1 MPKKLPVQQMTARQ
15 IDNIINKYNKR
26 AEAAAKALGTQSALY
41 QDYTTLISM
50 LTGGNTRTKSVK
62 TTTGKTEK
70 IIQARRGKTS
80 TNKILTEMQ
89 VNSKRQQKIL
99 NRLAGQKTVREY
111 LQNIKETHYKETY
124 KGKKVSKLSNIEL
137 QKYAQ
142 QSTSLIRELSNRI
155 DEVYNV
161 IGYNLNDFKTY
172 SIDEL
177 QNMVDKINEDY
188 DNPEFFDEP
197 PEAGFNATDIPY

>member
-1 MPKKLPVQQMTARQ
+1 MPKKLPVQPMTARQ

-26 AEAAAKALGTQSALY
+26 AEAAAKSLGIKSALY

-50 LTGGNTRTKSVK
+50 LTGGNTRTKTIK
-62 TTTGKTEK
+62 TATGKTET
-70 IIQARRGKTS
+70 IIQAKRGKTS
-80 TNKILTEMQ
+80 TNKILTDMQ
-89 VNSKRQQKIL
+89 ANPQRQQKIL
-99 NRLAGQKTVREY
+99 NRLARQKTVREY
-111 LQNIKETHYKETY
+111 LQDIKETHYKETY
-124 KGKKVSKLSNIEL
+124 KGKKVSKLSNAEL
-137 QKYAQ
+137 QEYAL
-142 QSTSLIRELSNRI
+142 QSAGLIRELSSRI

-177 QNMVDKINEDY
+177 QSMVDKINEDY
-188 DNPEFFDEP
+188 DNPEYFDEP

>member
-1 MPKKLPVQQMTARQ
+1 MLKKLPVQQMTPRQ

-26 AEAAAKALGTQSALY
+26 AEAAAKSLGTQSSLY

-50 LTGGNTRTKSVK
+50 LTGGNTRTKSIK

-70 IIQARRGKTS
+70 IIQAKRGKTS
-80 TNKILTEMQ
+80 TNKILTDMQ
-89 VNSKRQQKIL
+89 ANPQRQQKIL
-99 NRLAGQKTVREY
+99 NRLARQKTVREY

-124 KGKKVSKLSNIEL
+124 KGKKVSKLSNVEL
-137 QKYAQ
+137 QEYAQ
-142 QSTSLIRELSNRI
+142 QSTDLIRELSSRI

-177 QNMVDKINEDY
+177 QNMVDKINDDY

>member
-1 MPKKLPVQQMTARQ
+1 MVHSPPCTK
-15 IDNIINKYNKR
+15 
-26 AEAAAKALGTQSALY
+26 
-41 QDYTTLISM
+41 DYTTLISM
-50 LTGGNTRTKSVK
+50 LTGGNTRTKSIK

-70 IIQARRGKTS
+70 IIQAKRGKTS
-80 TNKILTEMQ
+80 TNKIITDMQ
-89 VNSKRQQKIL
+89 VNPQRQQKIL
-99 NRLAGQKTVREY
+99 NRLARQKTVREY

-124 KGKKVSKLSNIEL
+124 KGKKVSKLSNVEL
-137 QKYAQ
+137 QEYAQ
-142 QSTSLIRELSNRI
+142 QSTGLIRELSSRI

-177 QNMVDKINEDY
+177 QSMVDKINEDY
-188 DNPEFFDEP
+188 DNSEFFDEP

>member
-1 MPKKLPVQQMTARQ
+1 MPKKLPVQQMTSRQ
-15 IDNIINKYNKR
+15 IDNLINKYNKR
-26 AEAAAKALGTQSALY
+26 AEATAKSLGTKSALY

-50 LTGGNTRTKSVK
+50 LTGGNTRTKTIK
-62 TTTGKTEK
+62 TPTGKTET
-70 IIQARRGKTS
+70 IIQAKRGKTS
-80 TNKILTEMQ
+80 TNKILTDMQ
-89 VNSKRQQKIL
+89 ANPQRQQKIL
-99 NRLAGQKTVREY
+99 NRLARQKTVREY
-111 LQNIKETHYKETY
+111 LQDIKETHYKETY
-124 KGKKVSKLSNIEL
+124 KGKKVSKLSNAEL
-137 QKYAQ
+137 QEYAQ
-142 QSTSLIRELSNRI
+142 KSTGLIRELSSRI

-177 QNMVDKINEDY
+177 QSMVDKINEDY

>member
-1 MPKKLPVQQMTARQ
+1 MPKKLPVKQMTPRQ

-26 AEAAAKALGTQSALY
+26 AEAAAKSLGIQSTLY

-50 LTGGNTRTKSVK
+50 LTGGNTRTKSIK
-62 TTTGKTEK
+62 TAAGKTEK
-70 IIQARRGKTS
+70 IIQAKRGKTS
-80 TNKILTEMQ
+80 TNKILTDMQ
-89 VNSKRQQKIL
+89 ANPQRQQKIL
-99 NRLAGQKTVREY
+99 NRLARQKTVREY

-137 QKYAQ
+137 QEYAQ
-142 QSTSLIRELSNRI
+142 QSTGLIRELSSRI

>member
-1 MPKKLPVQQMTARQ
+1 MPKKIPFQQMTPRQ

-26 AEAAAKALGTQSALY
+26 AEAAAKSLGIQSILY

-50 LTGGNTRTKSVK
+50 LTGGNTRTKSIK
-62 TTTGKTEK
+62 TVTGKTEK
-70 IIQARRGKTS
+70 IIQAKRGKTS
-80 TNKILTEMQ
+80 TNKILTDMQ
-89 VNSKRQQKIL
+89 ANPQRQQKIL
-99 NRLAGQKTVREY
+99 NRLSRQKTVREY
-111 LQNIKETHYKETY
+111 LQNIKETHHKEIY
-124 KGKKVSKLSNIEL
+124 KGKKVSKLSNVEL
-137 QKYAQ
+137 QEYVQ
-142 QSTSLIRELSNRI
+142 QSTGLIRELSSRI

-161 IGYNLNDFKTY
+161 IGYNLDDFKTY

>member
-1 MPKKLPVQQMTARQ
+1 MSKKLPVQQMTPRQ

-26 AEAAAKALGTQSALY
+26 AEAAVKALGTQSALY
-41 QDYTTLISM
+41 QNYTTLISM
-50 LTGGNTRTKSVK
+50 LTGGNTRTKSIK
-62 TTTGKTEK
+62 TATGKTEK
-70 IIQARRGKTS
+70 IKLARRGKTS

-89 VNSKRQQKIL
+89 VNPKRQQKIL
-99 NRLAGQKTVREY
+99 NRLASQKTVREY

-137 QKYAQ
+137 QEYAQ
-142 QSTSLIRELSNRI
+142 QSTSLIQELSNRI

>member
-1 MPKKLPVQQMTARQ
+1 MPKKLPVQPMTARQ
-15 IDNIINKYNKR
+15 IDNLINKYNKR
-26 AEAAAKALGTQSALY
+26 AEAAAKALGTKSTLY

-50 LTGGNTRTKSVK
+50 LTGGNTRTKTIK
-62 TTTGKTEK
+62 TPTGKTET
-70 IIQARRGKTS
+70 IIQAKRGKTS
-80 TNKILTEMQ
+80 TNKILTDMQ
-89 VNSKRQQKIL
+89 ANPQRQQKIL
-99 NRLAGQKTVREY
+99 NRLARQKTVREY
-111 LQNIKETHYKETY
+111 LQDIKETHYKETY
-124 KGKKVSKLSNIEL
+124 KGKKVSKLSNAEL
-137 QKYAQ
+137 QEYAQ
-142 QSTSLIRELSNRI
+142 QSTGLIRELSSRI

-177 QNMVDKINEDY
+177 QSMVDKINEDY

>member
-1 MPKKLPVQQMTARQ
+1 MPKKLPVQQMTPRQ

-62 TTTGKTEK
+62 TAMGKTEK
-70 IIQARRGKTS
+70 IKQARRGKTS

-89 VNSKRQQKIL
+89 VNPKRQQKIL
-99 NRLAGQKTVREY
+99 NRLASQKTVREY

-137 QKYAQ
+137 QEYAQ
-142 QSTSLIRELSNRI
+142 QSTSLILELSNRI

>member
-1 MPKKLPVQQMTARQ
+1 MPKKLPVQQMTPRQ

-26 AEAAAKALGTQSALY
+26 AEAAAKALGTQSTLY

-62 TTTGKTEK
+62 TATGKTEK

-89 VNSKRQQKIL
+89 ANPKRQQKVL
-99 NRLAGQKTVREY
+99 NRLASQKTVREY

-124 KGKKVSKLSNIEL
+124 KGKKVSKLSNVEL
-137 QKYAQ
+137 QEYAQ
-142 QSTSLIRELSNRI
+142 QSTSLIRELSSRI

-188 DNPEFFDEP
+188 DNPEFFDEA

>member
-1 MPKKLPVQQMTARQ
+1 MPKKLPVQPMTSRQ
-15 IDNIINKYNKR
+15 IDNLINKYNKR
-26 AEAAAKALGTQSALY
+26 AEAAAKSLGTKSALY

-50 LTGGNTRTKSVK
+50 LTGGDTRTKTIK
-62 TTTGKTEK
+62 TATGKTEK
-70 IIQARRGKTS
+70 IIQAKRGKTS
-80 TNKILTEMQ
+80 INKILTDMQ
-89 VNSKRQQKIL
+89 VSPQRQQKIL
-99 NRLAGQKTVREY
+99 NRLARQKTVREY

-124 KGKKVSKLSNIEL
+124 KGKKVSKLSNVEL
-137 QKYAQ
+137 QEYAQ
-142 QSTSLIRELSNRI
+142 QSTSLIRELSSRI

-177 QNMVDKINEDY
+177 QSMVDKINEDY
-188 DNPEFFDEP
+188 ENPEYFDEP

>member
-1 MPKKLPVQQMTARQ
+1 MPKKLPVQPMTARQ
-15 IDNIINKYNKR
+15 IDNLINKYNKR
-26 AEAAAKALGTQSALY
+26 AEAVAKSLGTKSALY

-50 LTGGNTRTKSVK
+50 LTGGNTRTKTIK
-62 TTTGKTEK
+62 TVTGKTEK
-70 IIQARRGKTS
+70 IIQAKRGKTS
-80 TNKILTEMQ
+80 TNKILTDMQ
-89 VNSKRQQKIL
+89 ANPQRQQKIL
-99 NRLAGQKTVREY
+99 NRLARQKTVREY
-111 LQNIKETHYKETY
+111 LQDIKETHYKETY
-124 KGKKVSKLSNIEL
+124 KGKKVSKLSNVEL
-137 QKYAQ
+137 QEYAQ
-142 QSTSLIRELSNRI
+142 KSTGLIRELSSRI

-177 QNMVDKINEDY
+177 QSMVDKINEDY

>member
-1 MPKKLPVQQMTARQ
+1 MSKKLPVQQMTPRQ

-26 AEAAAKALGTQSALY
+26 AEAVAKSLGTQSTLY

-50 LTGGNTRTKSVK
+50 LTGGNTRTKSIK

-70 IIQARRGKTS
+70 IIQAKRGKTS
-80 TNKILTEMQ
+80 TNKILTDMQ
-89 VNSKRQQKIL
+89 LNPQQQQKIL
-99 NRLAGQKTVREY
+99 NRLARQKTVREY

-124 KGKKVSKLSNIEL
+124 NGKKVSKLSNVEL
-137 QKYAQ
+137 REYAQ
-142 QSTSLIRELSNRI
+142 QSAGLIRELSSRI

-177 QNMVDKINEDY
+177 QSMVDKINEDY

>member
-1 MPKKLPVQQMTARQ
+1 M
-15 IDNIINKYNKR
+15 
-26 AEAAAKALGTQSALY
+26 
-41 QDYTTLISM
+41 
-50 LTGGNTRTKSVK
+50 
-62 TTTGKTEK
+62 
-70 IIQARRGKTS
+70 QA
-80 TNKILTEMQ
+80 NPQ
-89 VNSKRQQKIL
+89 RQQKIL
-99 NRLAGQKTVREY
+99 NRLARQKTVREY

-124 KGKKVSKLSNIEL
+124 KGKKVSKLSNVEL
-137 QKYAQ
+137 QEYAQ
-142 QSTSLIRELSNRI
+142 QSTGLIRELSSRI

-177 QNMVDKINEDY
+177 QSMVDKINEDY

>member
-1 MPKKLPVQQMTARQ
+1 MPKKLPVQQMTPRQ

-26 AEAAAKALGTQSALY
+26 AEVAAKSLGIQSTLY

-50 LTGGNTRTKSVK
+50 LTGGNTRTRSIK
-62 TTTGKTEK
+62 TATGKTEK
-70 IIQARRGKTS
+70 IIQGKRGKTS
-80 TNKILTEMQ
+80 TNKILTDMQ
-89 VNSKRQQKIL
+89 VNPQRQQKIL
-99 NRLAGQKTVREY
+99 NRLARQKTVREY

-124 KGKKVSKLSNIEL
+124 KGKKVSKLSNVEL
-137 QKYAQ
+137 QEYAQ
-142 QSTSLIRELSNRI
+142 QSTGLIRELSSRI

>member
-1 MPKKLPVQQMTARQ
+1 MPKKLPVQQMTPRQ

-26 AEAAAKALGTQSALY
+26 AEAVAKALGTQSALY

-50 LTGGNTRTKSVK
+50 LTGGNTRTKSIK
-62 TTTGKTEK
+62 IATGKTEK

-89 VNSKRQQKIL
+89 VNPKRQQKIL
-99 NRLAGQKTVREY
+99 NRLASQKTVREY

-137 QKYAQ
+137 QEYVQ
-142 QSTSLIRELSNRI
+142 QTTSLIRELSNRI